1 MPSKR
6 SVGLGTK
13 PTIIKCE
20 SWVSYVNHTLQQAY
34 MQRSEIRVNKKQ
46 NTICI
51 NIAVFTILVP
61 YVVQMW
67 SGYECYLF

>member
-20 SWVSYVNHTLQQAY
+20 SWVSYVNHTLQLNIGYEKIPAFII
-34 MQRSEIRVNKKQ
+34 MQR
-46 NTICI
+46 NTGFMA
-51 NIAVFTILVP
+51 NLDST
-61 YVVQMW
+61 
-67 SGYECYLF
+67 

>member
-1 MPSKR
+1 GWVEERNPSYLIDK
-6 SVGLGTK
+6 
-13 PTIIKCE
+13 

-51 NIAVFTILVP
+51 NIAIFTILVP
-61 YVVQMW
+61 YTVQVW
-67 SGYECYLF
+67 GSL